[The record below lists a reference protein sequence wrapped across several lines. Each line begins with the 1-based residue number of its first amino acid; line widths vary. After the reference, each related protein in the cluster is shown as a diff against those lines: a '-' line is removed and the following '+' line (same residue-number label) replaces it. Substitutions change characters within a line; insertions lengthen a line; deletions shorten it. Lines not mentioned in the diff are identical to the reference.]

1 MSIPNNGGSGVA
13 AADGLIEPSIY
24 DIKAPLLS
32 KDGTNTVATS
42 IISDDRDTSSNREA
56 VVAKPTQAQVI
67 NLAAVGLVTTAGVA
81 ASVSAFILVPAAITI
96 VTGCICLL
104 NSPIV
109 MYKARKLL
117 VLPILRKEVDELQ
130 HTKQLL
136 KRDMKTLKE
145 EVKSL
150 EAQKRRYAG
159 VERQLQHIA
168 LSQGTSIDV
177 IIGLVKEN
185 EETLDL
191 MRDNL
196 RQKVIEDIM
205 GILIKHDNST
215 HRIDKVEAQL
225 LSLKITVKLEAYG
238 VSFDEAKFLQAVALN
253 PTLAGVIG
261 TTRKLL
267 PRDEQHAG
275 DEELFESDI
284 YDMFYI
290 RTEDGSIW
298 ASTASYTSFT
308 SGENGIS
315 LARTVRRPRFRYDYA
330 SDNLSV

>member
-1 MSIPNNGGSGVA
+1 MSMMIPGNGG
-13 AADGLIEPSIY
+13 
-24 DIKAPLLS
+24 DIKAPLLG
-32 KDGTNTVATS
+32 KDGANTVATS
-42 IISDDRDTSSNREA
+42 VISDFRDSTITREPA
-56 VVAKPTQAQVI
+56 AAKPTQSQLI
-67 NLAAVGLVTTAGVA
+67 NLVAVGLVTTAAVA
-81 ASVSAFILVPAAITI
+81 ASISALVLVPAAITI
-96 VTGCICLL
+96 VAGCICLL

-109 MYKARKLL
+109 MYKAKKLL
-117 VLPILRKEVDELQ
+117 VLPSLRKDVDNLQ

-136 KRDMKTLKE
+136 KRDRKKLQE

-150 EAQKRRYAG
+150 DAQKRRYAG

-177 IIGLVKEN
+177 IIGLVKDN

-196 RQKVIEDIM
+196 RQKVIEDII
-205 GILIKHDNST
+205 GILIKHESNT
-215 HRIDKVEAQL
+215 QYIDKVEAQL
-225 LSLKITVKLEAYG
+225 LALKISVKLEAYG
-238 VSFDEAKFLQAVALN
+238 VSFNEAKFSQAVALN

-267 PRDEQHAG
+267 PLEEKHAH

-298 ASTASYTSFT
+298 ASTASYASF
-308 SGENGIS
+308 SSEGNGIS
-315 LARTVRRPRFRYDYA
+315 LARTIRRPRFRFDDT